1 MHCWKQMHFA
11 PYKSFFRKFKVGKII
26 WASVLTQYHVC
37 HRPHFPLHCHLCL
50 NLFSYRK
57 CMKCGFKYSK
67 SEIFPITTGNSLQS
81 LAILVRVLLLN
92 QEPKQCLISNLTERL
107 WLCNQ
112 DSFLLFFYWNVTSQA
127 LTNLPSMMHF
137 ILPLE
142 AWDCSGLVLFPMP
155 PLQLLL
161 VYYPIWKR
169 GSRIMCGYQRQ
180 WEGDHLPVAALTGCY
195 WSSFYLTMLELMF
208 VISLL
213 SLLNIQHPL
222 LPLELVFS
230 PSQAPFYFSEWVSA

>member
-67 SEIFPITTGNSLQS
+67 REIFSITTGNFLQS

-112 DSFLLFFYWNVTSQA
+112 DSFLLFFIETWQVK
-127 LTNLPSMMHF
+127 
-137 ILPLE
+137 
-142 AWDCSGLVLFPMP
+142 
-155 PLQLLL
+155 LLL
-161 VYYPIWKR
+161 TFPPWCTSSCPWKL
-169 GSRIMCGYQRQ
+169 GIVLV
-180 WEGDHLPVAALTGCY
+180 WF
-195 WSSFYLTMLELMF
+195 SFQC
-208 VISLL
+208 LL
-213 SLLNIQHPL
+213 YSCC
-222 LPLELVFS
+222 
-230 PSQAPFYFSEWVSA
+230 